1 MCIYK
6 KIIFASIKISYKNTS
21 YLSWRQSFIPP
32 NYNLSIKVKITDLSV
47 FCTFLKYMYFINRE
61 QKWFAGMCFLYLL
74 VEKLCHKEAHFLST
88 TPPFPCFFCKC
99 FFTDIFTFS
108 NDIFIFSKDIFIW
121 VCYIFLQIYLYFS
134 QIYLFGYLYLCLNI

>member
-99 FFTDIFTFS
+99 L
-108 NDIFIFSKDIFIW
+108 
-121 VCYIFLQIYLYFS
+121 FLQIYLYFLTIYLYFPK
-134 QIYLFGYLYLCLNI
+134 IYLFGYAIFVCRYIYTFHRYIYLGIYIYV